1 MKTFALKV
9 KHFFKRNIYPITI
22 TVCTV
27 LVLGIIA
34 ISAYSAIAKQNQ
46 VVDTNQNVEEQQ
58 PSVDPGNDNDG
69 DDVGKEE
76 ENKPTDNKDPIIF
89 DLPFSNA
96 EVSKAYAEDILLYD
110 NTTKFWC
117 THQGIDFAC
126 EVGQEVVAVFD
137 GEVVKVESSM
147 MNGKTVYLKISDELT
162 VVYKGLDNDVKVSE
176 GDKIKKGTV
185 IGKVTSF
192 LTEKADGIH
201 LHLELLHGDK
211 LIDPTDY
218 FPFNK

>member
-1 MKTFALKV
+1 MKAFALKV

-22 TVCTV
+22 TLCTV

-34 ISAYSAIAKQNQ
+34 ISAYSAISKQNQ
-46 VVDTNQNVEEQQ
+46 VVDTNVDVEQQ
-58 PSVDPGNDNDG
+58 KPDDSGDEDQKEPGQDT
-69 DDVGKEE
+69 
-76 ENKPTDNKDPIIF
+76 PTDNKDPIIF
-89 DLPFSNA
+89 DLPFANA

-110 NTTKFWC
+110 KTTKFWC

-147 MNGKTVYLKISDELT
+147 MNGQVVYLKVSNDLT
-162 VVYKGLDNDVKVSE
+162 VIYKGLDNELSVKE

-185 IGKVTSF
+185 IGKVASF

-201 LHLELLHGDK
+201 LHLELMHGDK